1 MIITLVMFFC
11 LISTISQQ
19 DEDNRVI
26 PQMTV
31 VSFIAHCVKNNK
43 EIICAYTKL
52 IAFFKDF
59 RAQSISN
66 GNSTRKKCVINSTFL
81 KYFRAL

>member
-1 MIITLVMFFC
+1 MKTNLARNENGFSYFELIFLKITFNDTTESAALKAKNEMTCFGKKLLLLLSCFFC

-31 VSFIAHCVKNNK
+31 VSFIAQCVK
-43 EIICAYTKL
+43 
-52 IAFFKDF
+52 
-59 RAQSISN
+59 R
-66 GNSTRKKCVINSTFL
+66 
-81 KYFRAL
+81 